1 MNFEDIAKQIETMSL
16 SDTLRIYLFI
26 NNKVDEMRKKD
37 SQHISKMLYYVKN
50 AEKVIERVKQNRK
63 KH

>member
-1 MNFEDIAKQIETMSL
+1 
-16 SDTLRIYLFI
+16 LFI